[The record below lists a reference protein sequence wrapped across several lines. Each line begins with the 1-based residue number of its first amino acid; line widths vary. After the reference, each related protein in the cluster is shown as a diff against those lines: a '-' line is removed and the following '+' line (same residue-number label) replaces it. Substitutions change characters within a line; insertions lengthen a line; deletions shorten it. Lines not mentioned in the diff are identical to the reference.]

1 MKERLV
7 ECVANFSEGR
17 DASVI
22 ESLRAAIDS
31 TAPVHLLDIHVDR
44 CHHRS
49 VFTFVGRPTDVV
61 DAAFAGAAAAV
72 ATIDLNRHAG
82 EHPRM
87 GAADVMPLVPLAGTT
102 IEACVEMARRL
113 GARIGGE
120 LQVPVYLYGLAAT
133 NEHRRRLP
141 AIRRGGFE
149 RLRNGLGD
157 EPDFGPSRVHPTAG
171 ATAVGV
177 RHLMVAYN
185 VLLDTNDV
193 TQAEGI
199 AAEILESSGGMPGV
213 QARGFLVDGRAQVSM
228 NLHDL
233 DSVTPAD
240 VFDVIRRKVMAGG
253 AAILSSEIVG
263 LIPERALPPEDRAR
277 LLLNEPAADHL
288 LEDKLGGVTSDEQ
301 SRDE

>member
-1 MKERLV
+1 MRERLV

-22 ESLRAAIDS
+22 ESIRAAIES
-31 TAPVHLLDIHVDR
+31 TTPVRLLDTHVDPW
-44 CHHRS
+44 HHRS
-49 VFTFVGRPTDVV
+49 VFTFAGRPADVV

-87 GAADVMPLVPLAGTT
+87 GAADVIPLVPLAGTT
-102 IEACVEMARRL
+102 IEDCVGMARRL

-133 NEHRRRLP
+133 RTDRGRLP

-149 RLRNGLGD
+149 RLRSGLRD

-185 VLLDTNDV
+185 VLLDTDDV
-193 TQAEGI
+193 IQAEAI
-199 AAEILESSGGMPGV
+199 AAEIRESSGGMPGV
-213 QARGFLVDGRAQVSM
+213 QARGFLVDGRAQVST

-240 VFDVIRRKVMAGG
+240 VFDVIRRKAIAAG
-253 AAILSSEIVG
+253 AAVLASEIVG
-263 LIPERALPPEDRAR
+263 LIPERALAQEDRER
-277 LLLNEPAADHL
+277 LLLKEPAADHL
-288 LEDKLGGVTSDEQ
+288 LEKKL
-301 SRDE
+301 